1 MDDKS
6 NSSPIQQYEKSVS
19 DFEIRQGKDAKEIN
33 MTMKSKD
40 GLVDKLKNR
49 FKGRNNNT
57 VAAHSSL
64 ENKVRWIST
73 ERVCV
78 GVAIVMMIAIGS
90 FGWGI
95 SNNEQA
101 EKNLAETKRQIS
113 ESKSAVH
120 GNHLTNIPK
129 DYSDWAAGESVK
141 KQDEVKK
148 QEIDVLDVS
157 KNTVVETPSVIPN
170 EKTVVVYDTYAVRN
184 HQYEEDLK
192 LKAKESPIAF
202 EIKEEK

>member
-49 FKGRNNNT
+49 FKERNNNT

-129 DYSDWAAGESVK
+129 DYSDWGAGESVK

-170 EKTVVVYDTYAVRN
+170 EKTVVVYDTYAERN

>member
-1 MDDKS
+1 MYEKS
-6 NSSPIQQYEKSVS
+6 NSSPIQEYEKSVS

-33 MTMKSKD
+33 MTMKSKN
-40 GLVDKLKNR
+40 GLVDELKSR
-49 FKGRNNNT
+49 FKTPNNKN
-57 VAAHSSL
+57 VIGHSKL

-90 FGWGI
+90 FSWGI

-101 EKNLAETKRQIS
+101 EKNLAETNRQMS
-113 ESKSAVH
+113 KSKSAVH

-129 DYSDWAAGESVK
+129 DYSDWAAGASVK
-141 KQDEVKK
+141 KQEVVKK
-148 QEIDVLDVS
+148 QEIDDLELS
-157 KNTVVETPSVIPN
+157 NNTVVEDVPVIPN
-170 EKTVVVYDTYAVRN
+170 EKNVVVYDTYADRN

-202 EIKEEK
+202 DIKEDK